1 MPSGKMSGDAQRVR
15 VLYSFA
21 PKLDGLRIGYTAW
34 QQING
39 VAEAGAEV
47 LACVGVLR
55 VPVVPEV
62 KVWPTLSWKR
72 LRISYKIVGRLRS
85 YVLHDWIVARRLEK
99 LAGKVDIIHTWPL
112 GALQTLRIARRLG
125 IATVLERPNT
135 HTRFAY
141 EVVQRECDR
150 IGVPLPPGHE
160 HAYNAAVLEREEIE
174 YDLAD
179 KLLCPSDFVLQTFIE
194 RGFSREKLARHSYGF
209 DEKRFYPDGTRT
221 RSRGITVLFAG
232 VCAVRKGLHFALE
245 AWLKSPAHHDGI
257 LLVAGKFIPGYAEK
271 LAPMLSHPSVRV
283 LGHRSDV
290 PELMRRSDVLVLPT
304 IEEGS
309 ALVTAEARGSGCVL
323 VVSDA
328 AGANCKHLE
337 NALVHR
343 AGDVE
348 TLTQHLTM
356 LHENRGLL
364 ERLRWASLS
373 TVNEITWTAAG
384 VRLLE
389 VYREVLAANRAEPR
403 AQVENGGSCEALSA
417 REVRQ

>member
-1 MPSGKMSGDAQRVR
+1 MSDGVPCLR

-21 PKLDGLRIGYTAW
+21 PKLDGQRIGYTAW

-39 VAEAGAEV
+39 VAGAGADV

-55 VPVVPEV
+55 VPVHPNVT
-62 KVWPTLSWKR
+62 VWPTLSWKR
-72 LRISYKIVGRLRS
+72 LRISYKLVGRLRS
-85 YVLHDWIVARRLEK
+85 YVLHDWIVARRVEK
-99 LAGKVDIIHTWPL
+99 LAGKVDIVHAWPL
-112 GALQTLRIARRLG
+112 GALQTLRTARRLG

-141 EVVQRECDR
+141 AVVQKECDR

-160 HAYNAAVLEREEIE
+160 HAYNAAVLEREEVE
-174 YDLAD
+174 YELAD
-179 KLLCPSDFVLQTFIE
+179 RLLCPSDFVMRTFME

-209 DEKRFYPDGTRT
+209 DENRFHPDVARE
-221 RSRGITVLFAG
+221 RNRGIVVLFAG

-245 AWLKSPAHHDGI
+245 AWLKSPAHRDGVF
-257 LLVAGKFIPGYAEK
+257 LVAGKFIPGYAEK
-271 LAPMLSHPSVRV
+271 LAPMLSHPSVHV
-283 LGHRSDV
+283 LGHRSDL

-328 AGANCKHLE
+328 AGADCKHLE

-348 TLTQHLTM
+348 TLTEHLTM

-364 ERLRWASLS
+364 ERLRAASLS

-389 VYREVLAANRAEPR
+389 VYGEVVAAHGPQRGSQA
-403 AQVENGGSCEALSA
+403 ENGAS
-417 REVRQ
+417 